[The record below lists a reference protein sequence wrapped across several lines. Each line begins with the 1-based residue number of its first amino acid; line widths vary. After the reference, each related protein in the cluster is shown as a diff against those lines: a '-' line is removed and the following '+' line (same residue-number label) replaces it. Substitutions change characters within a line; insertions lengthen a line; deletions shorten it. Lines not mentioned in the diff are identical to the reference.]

1 MIADPWFYCLAIPA
15 LLFTGVSKGG
25 LGAGAGILSV
35 PLMSLAIPPT
45 QAAAIMLPVLCA
57 MDLIGLWGYRS
68 AHDGRRLRFLLPAAL
83 IGIALGTF
91 TFGWLSEAG
100 IRLVIGGIAV
110 LFVARHWIGLLRR
123 DRIRDRP
130 PPGRGVGVF
139 WSAVSGYTS
148 FVAHAGGPPLSVYL
162 LPQRLDKTAFVAT
175 TVVFFAVVNAAKL
188 GPYWALGQLVPGNL
202 ATSFILLPLA
212 PLGMALGFWLH
223 RRIDPVLFF
232 RICHGLLLLTGAKL
246 SWDGIR
252 GLLA

>member
-1 MIADPWFYCLAIPA
+1 VIADPWFYCLAVPA
-15 LLFTGVSKGG
+15 LLLTGVSKGG

-57 MDLIGLWGYRS
+57 MDLIGLWGYRA
-68 AHDGRRLRFLLPAAL
+68 AHDGGRLRFLLPAAL
-83 IGIALGTF
+83 IGIVFGTV

-110 LFVARHWIGLLRR
+110 MFVARHWIGTLRR
-123 DRIRDRP
+123 GRIRERP
-130 PPGRGVGVF
+130 PGQGAGIF

-162 LPQRLDKTAFVAT
+162 LPQKLDKTVFVAT

-188 GPYWALGQLVPGNL
+188 VPYWALGQLVPGNL
-202 ATSFILLPLA
+202 ATSFVLLPLA
-212 PLGMALGFWLH
+212 PLGMGLGFWLH

-232 RICHGLLLLTGAKL
+232 RICHFLLLLTGLKL
-246 SWDGIR
+246 AWDGAR
-252 GLLA
+252 GLLG

>member
-1 MIADPWFYCLAIPA
+1 VIADPWFYCLAVAA

-45 QAAAIMLPVLCA
+45 QAAGIMLPVLCV
-57 MDLIGLWGYRS
+57 MDLIGLWSYRG
-68 AHDGRRLRFLLPAAL
+68 AQDGSKLAVLLPGAL
-83 IGIALGTF
+83 VGIGLGTL

-110 LFVARHWIGLLRR
+110 VFVARHWLAVLRR
-123 DRIRDRP
+123 DHVLGRA
-130 PPGRGVGVF
+130 PPGPRAGLF

-162 LPQRLDKTAFVAT
+162 LPQKLDKTIFVAT
-175 TVVFFAVVNAAKL
+175 TVVFFAAVNFAKL
-188 GPYWALGQLVPGNL
+188 GPYAWLGQLQPGNL
-202 ATSFILLPLA
+202 ATSLALLPLA
-212 PLGMALGFWLH
+212 PLGMGLGFWLH

-232 RICHGLLLLTGAKL
+232 RICHGLLLVTGVKL
-246 SWDGIR
+246 VWDGLA

>member
-1 MIADPWFYCLAIPA
+1 MIADSWFYCLAIPA
-15 LLFTGVSKGG
+15 LLLTGVSKGG
-25 LGAGAGILSV
+25 LGAGAGILAV

-57 MDLIGLWGYRS
+57 MDLIGLWGYRA

-83 IGIALGTF
+83 IGIALGTV

-100 IRLVIGGIAV
+100 IRLVIGGIAI
-110 LFVARHWIGLLRR
+110 LFVVRHWIGTLQGRR
-123 DRIRDRP
+123 VGDRP
-130 PPGRGVGVF
+130 PPGRAAGIF

-162 LPQRLDKTAFVAT
+162 LPQRLDKTVFVAT
-175 TVVFFAVVNAAKL
+175 TVVFFAFVNAIKL

-202 ATSFILLPLA
+202 ATSLVLLPLA

-232 RICHGLLLLTGAKL
+232 RICHALLLVTGIKL
-246 SWDGIR
+246 AWDGAR